1 MARPCTARGE
11 LDDLVNPFLS
21 IVLPAYNETTN
32 IKRGALDKVA
42 DYLATQRYSYEV
54 LIVDDGSEDR
64 TAALAESFAGIHPGF
79 RLLRNPHHGKAYTVA
94 TGMSAAQGEFVLFS
108 DMDQATPIGE
118 SAKLLPLFEQG
129 YDVVIGSRGAA
140 RRNAPLWRKAMS
152 RSQIVL
158 RDLILGF
165 HDLTDTQ
172 CGFKAFR
179 REAVQAILDSLHLYR
194 PRANG
199 ATHGA
204 MVTSGFDVEV
214 LFVARKLGYRVR
226 EVPVEWDYQRTR
238 RVNLLKDS
246 ARGLRDLVDIRLAD
260 AQGMYKKR

>member
-1 MARPCTARGE
+1 M
-11 LDDLVNPFLS
+11 NPFLS
-21 IVLPAYNETTN
+21 IVIPAYNETTN
-32 IKRGALDKVA
+32 IKRAALDKVA
-42 DYLATQRYSYEV
+42 DCLARQRYSYEV
-54 LIVDDGSEDR
+54 LIVDDGSEDG
-64 TAALAESFAGIHPGF
+64 TASLAESFARTRPGF
-79 RLLRNPHHGKAYTVA
+79 RLIRNAHHGKAYAVV

-118 SAKLLPLFEQG
+118 SARLLPWFEQG

-140 RRNAPLWRKAMS
+140 RRNATLWRKAMS

-179 REAVQAILDSLHLYR
+179 REAVRAILDSLHLYR
-194 PRANG
+194 SQTNG
-199 ATHGA
+199 RTQGA
-204 MVTSGFDVEV
+204 MVTSGFDVEL
-214 LFVARKLGYRVR
+214 LFVAQKLGYRVR

-246 ARGLRDLVDIRLAD
+246 VRGLRDLVAIRLAD